1 MDNRDNDKKR
11 TEVKLP
17 ENVPVDYGFEKMLKS
32 FIKTVEKSGV
42 LQQVKARRYYIKKS
56 ALKRAEEKE
65 RNRKR

>member
-11 TEVKLP
+11 PEVKLP